1 MPLLL
6 LARGAA
12 AAAARRQVL
21 NYVPRLSAAN
31 RGLWG
36 IMREM
41 DYGPRGC
48 ARVFNRYAAGLGW
61 GHRMTEGTIAHTHS
75 SQPRPHDTNP
85 CQRAPL
91 DEMREI

>member
-48 ARVFNRYAAGLGW
+48 ARVFNRCVSPPW
-61 GHRMTEGTIAHTHS
+61 DGHTDDTS
-75 SQPRPHDTNP
+75 STR
-85 CQRAPL
+85 
-91 DEMREI
+91 I